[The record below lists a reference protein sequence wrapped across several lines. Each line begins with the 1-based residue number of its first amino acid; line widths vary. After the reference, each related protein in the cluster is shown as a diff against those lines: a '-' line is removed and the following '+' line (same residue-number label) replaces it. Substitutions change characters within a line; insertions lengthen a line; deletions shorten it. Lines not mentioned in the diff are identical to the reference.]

1 MSKLDVLLMRLHKVK
16 QVGSTKWRACCPAHD
31 DNSPSFQVTE
41 FPSGKIGIHCWSG
54 CDKLDILNAVG
65 LKWADLDPEGQRK
78 DFSPRQSFDLETEQ
92 LVVAIAQAD
101 IKARKRLSDEDKAR
115 YKLAKLR
122 LSGRFAA

>member
-1 MSKLDVLLMRLHKVK
+1 MHIEKILARLSGVR
-16 QVGSTKWRACCPAHD
+16 QVGAAKWKACCPAHD
-31 DNSPSFQVTE
+31 DKSPSFQVTE

-54 CDKLDILNAVG
+54 CDKSQILKSLG
-65 LKWADLDPEGQRK
+65 LKWADLDPDGQRK
-78 DFSPRQSFDLETEQ
+78 SLEPRQSFDLETER